1 MKETI
6 RLKKALAGPAK
17 RILLVAGILIAGIV
31 IIISLIVFNVIG
43 GGKQAL
49 ARSIHSIVVL
59 PFSNYTGDADME
71 TLVSGMHA
79 CLIADIKRL
88 SGLRIINTTTS
99 NAYKNAEKSVH
110 EIAGE
115 LKVDGAIEVSV
126 LAVLDSIM
134 IQVSLISAFPEEE
147 IIWIGDYKEEKSQI
161 LNLYNRITK
170 QIADEVNVELT
181 PEEERLLTKKRTV
194 DPDALVAYMKGQFH
208 WERLGTEDLDSALH
222 YFQTAIDKDPDWAEP
237 YAGMAMTWN
246 AIGGF
251 AFGR

>member
-1 MKETI
+1 
-6 RLKKALAGPAK
+6 
-17 RILLVAGILIAGIV
+17 
-31 IIISLIVFNVIG
+31 
-43 GGKQAL
+43 
-49 ARSIHSIVVL
+49 
-59 PFSNYTGDADME
+59 
-71 TLVSGMHA
+71 
-79 CLIADIKRL
+79 
-88 SGLRIINTTTS
+88 
-99 NAYKNAEKSVH
+99 
-110 EIAGE
+110 
-115 LKVDGAIEVSV
+115 
-126 LAVLDSIM
+126 
-134 IQVSLISAFPEEE
+134 LISAFPEEE

-222 YFQTAIDKDPDWAEP
+222 YFQTAIEKDPDWAEP

-251 AFGR
+251 AFGPMTEAYKKTTEYLEKALKLDPNSANSLIQKQCFQCSQLGLGKQ